1 MTTRLACADF
11 TFPLVTHDQA
21 LDLVAMLGFSGVDI
35 GLFQRRSHLWPSRE
49 FSSLTRSA
57 RALGKKTG
65 DRGLKVADVFLQMGP
80 AAEPYAINHP
90 EPRRRRKVRDW
101 FAKTLDYANEC
112 GAEHVTFTPG
122 VPFSGEPRA
131 ESVRRSVEQL
141 HWCVEQARSHDI
153 GFGVEPHIGSIV
165 ARPAQAARLV
175 QQVPGLTFTL
185 DYTHFTRM
193 GVPDAEVELLLGHTS
208 HFHIRGGRKGR
219 LQVNFK
225 DNVVDYGRVL
235 RKLQAIR
242 YRGWLAFE
250 YVWMEWERCNESD
263 NLSETILYRD
273 FVLAELGKMG
283 AGWITDDSI
292 PRVAGKS

>member
-1 MTTRLACADF
+1 MIYTGIRL
-11 TFPLVTHDQA
+11 
-21 LDLVAMLGFSGVDI
+21 
-35 GLFQRRSHLWPSRE
+35 RR
-49 FSSLTRSA
+49 
-57 RALGKKTG
+57 
-65 DRGLKVADVFLQMGP
+65 
-80 AAEPYAINHP
+80 
-90 EPRRRRKVRDW
+90 
-101 FAKTLDYANEC
+101 
-112 GAEHVTFTPG
+112 FTPASDCEKELT
-122 VPFSGEPRA
+122 VPRGEIYHR
-131 ESVRRSVEQL
+131 
-141 HWCVEQARSHDI
+141 
-153 GFGVEPHIGSIV
+153 
-165 ARPAQAARLV
+165 
-175 QQVPGLTFTL
+175 
-185 DYTHFTRM
+185 
-193 GVPDAEVELLLGHTS
+193 LLGHTS

-273 FVLAELGKMG
+273 LMLAELGKMG